1 LIAPLTLLNHFLL
14 QYPKD
19 YLKGQSY
26 LSPYPDSLRLR
37 YAY

>member
-1 LIAPLTLLNHFLL
+1 MAPLTLIKHYLL

-19 YLKGQSY
+19 YLANQAY
-26 LSPYPDSLRLR
+26 LSPYPDELKLR